1 MTDLAIFDIDGT
13 LLRGS
18 SERRFWR
25 YLWTQRRQG
34 PQQLLAYLLFLL
46 RYVTVGGIH
55 SIKKNKAYLTG
66 LDTATI
72 ERLAADFV
80 ASDFPQNKFA
90 PVVAKLKQ
98 HLARGDVV
106 LLLSGTLQPIADALA
121 RVLGVKHV
129 CATLCEEIHGTYR
142 SGPPDRHPFYHSKV
156 PLAREFAAQYNLDLS
171 RATAYSDSYHDTELL
186 ESVGFPIV
194 VNGDRKLLPTALER
208 NWKVMRI
215 HGDIGGSLTQT
226 DAR

>member
-1 MTDLAIFDIDGT
+1 MDLAIFDIDGT

-25 YLWTQRRQG
+25 YLWAHRRQG
-34 PQQLLAYLLFLL
+34 PRQLLAYLLFFL
-46 RYVTVGGIH
+46 RYVPVGGIH

-66 LDTATI
+66 LNTATI

-80 ASDFPQNKFA
+80 AADFPKNVYA

-98 HLARGDVV
+98 HLASGDVV

-121 RVLGVKHV
+121 RTLGVKHV

-142 SGPPDRHPFYHSKV
+142 SGPPDRHPFYHAKV
-156 PLAREFAAQYNLDLS
+156 PLAREFAAQHNLDLS

-186 ESVGFPIV
+186 ESVGFPVV

-208 NWKVMRI
+208 RWEVLRI
-215 HGDIGGSLTQT
+215 HGDIERPLTPDEQ
-226 DAR
+226 RR